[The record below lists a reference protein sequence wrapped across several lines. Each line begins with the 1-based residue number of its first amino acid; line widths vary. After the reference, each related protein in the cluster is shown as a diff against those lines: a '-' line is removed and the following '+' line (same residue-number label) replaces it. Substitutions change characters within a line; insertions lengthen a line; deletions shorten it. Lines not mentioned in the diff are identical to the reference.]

1 MLSKEPKDNYN
12 VWLLIKSSNDKN
24 DMHPSKGAK
33 QNAVMFTTLP
43 RPTLLKECVEIK
55 GKSLI
60 RRKRKEIQNDFILND
75 YFFVTWSNVIMNFK
89 TLHVTIFCN
98 VNFLK
103 C

>member
-12 VWLLIKSSNDKN
+12 VWLLIKFSNDKN

-55 GKSLI
+55 NS
-60 RRKRKEIQNDFILND
+60 
-75 YFFVTWSNVIMNFK
+75 SSIMKKNSKITSF
-89 TLHVTIFCN
+89 
-98 VNFLK
+98 
-103 C
+103 